1 MQALKL
7 FGAFL
12 KSNINFMYMIFLI
25 EEIQPDYHNR
35 NPKIQ
40 KKKKKKTRNRK
51 SVKSYYLPD
60 KQLY

>member
-40 KKKKKKTRNRK
+40 KKKRKKPETE
-51 SVKSYYLPD
+51 SL
-60 KQLY
+60 